1 MIILYGCWVYMFDTQ
16 KVPEVRNIGLAS
28 IEAVWPQLDMNGM
41 YDWHG
46 WLAYM
51 TGMDD

>member
-1 MIILYGCWVYMFDTQ
+1 MRSNLDDNLIWVLMCMFDTQ

-28 IEAVWPQLDMNGM
+28 IEAVLPQLDMNGM

-46 WLAYM
+46 
-51 TGMDD
+51 